1 MSTSKKTLPLLL
13 LIVMVSVTACS
24 SLRNGKAT
32 SEKAVSKFHD
42 QLNSGQ
48 FQEIY
53 AQTDEGFRKA
63 TSEQETIAYL
73 EAVHRKL
80 GDERNAE
87 QVGWRVFATTG
98 GAQVSLVYETDFDD
112 GKATEQFVFLV
123 NGDEARLFKY
133 NIESPTLIT
142 K

>member
-1 MSTSKKTLPLLL
+1 MSTSKKTLSLLL
-13 LIVMVSVTACS
+13 MMVVASVTGCS
-24 SLRNGKAT
+24 WLQNGKAT
-32 SEKAVSKFHD
+32 GEKAVGKFHD

-48 FQEIY
+48 FHEIY
-53 AQTDEGFRKA
+53 AHTDEGFRKA
-63 TSEQETIAYL
+63 TSEPETIAYL

-80 GDERNAE
+80 GVERNAK

-98 GAQVSLVYETDFDD
+98 GTQVSLVYETDFDD

-133 NIESPTLIT
+133 NIQSPTLIT